1 MSRRIGCC
9 MEATIR
15 LRLMVVLGL
24 AHVMT
29 NEMKTLWDD
38 GESEMILSGNARRML
53 SSESAGFVTYPNR
66 TESVLSLNIA
76 LKTLSTVLRT
86 LDCYCVLSMY
96 GGH

>member
-1 MSRRIGCC
+1 
-9 MEATIR
+9 MEATIC

-38 GESEMILSGNARRML
+38 AESEMILSGNARRML
-53 SSESAGFVTYPNR
+53 SKSAEFVTYPNR
-66 TESVLSLNIA
+66 TESFLSLNIA

-86 LDCYCVLSMY
+86 LDCYCVLTMY